1 MFGEFVDVPVV
12 IDRVLDFLVAYHR
25 SVDADEGRVRFHNT
39 ADLLESA
46 QSLLDLDAIEN
57 EWFDYWLKEDSNS
70 ALDAAPLRLF
80 IMGSN
85 QWRNE
90 QEWPLARTEWQDW
103 YFHSA
108 GNANTAIG
116 DGTLSRQQP
125 ADEPPDHYIYDPQ
138 FPVRTLGGANC
149 CSPHVVPWGPYDQ
162 RQIEMRSDVLCF
174 TSPPLEDAVE
184 VTGPIRVI
192 LYAQSDAPDTDWTA
206 KLVDVRPDGCA
217 LNLCDFILRA
227 RYRESFTQPSLIDP
241 ATVYEY
247 TIEVGNTANLFQ
259 PGHRIRVEISSSN
272 FPRFDRN
279 PNTGH
284 AIGQDAELQAAR
296 QTIYHSPEYP
306 SRMVLPVIPT
316 PAH

>member
-1 MFGEFVDVPVV
+1 
-12 IDRVLDFLVAYHR
+12 
-25 SVDADEGRVRFHNT
+25 
-39 ADLLESA
+39 
-46 QSLLDLDAIEN
+46 
-57 EWFDYWLKEDSNS
+57 
-70 ALDAAPLRLF
+70 
-80 IMGSN
+80 
-85 QWRNE
+85 
-90 QEWPLARTEWQDW
+90 
-103 YFHSA
+103 
-108 GNANTAIG
+108 
-116 DGTLSRQQP
+116 
-125 ADEPPDHYIYDPQ
+125 
-138 FPVRTLGGANC
+138 
-149 CSPHVVPWGPYDQ
+149 
-162 RQIEMRSDVLCF
+162 MRSDVLCF

-284 AIGQDAELQAAR
+284 AIGQDAELRAAR
-296 QTIYHSPEYP
+296 QTIYHSPDYP
-306 SRMVLPVIPT
+306 SRIALPVIP
-316 PAH
+316 PAAS